1 MDKLIVR
8 LTIVILTIYMEI
20 STIFAWYGISFYEY
34 DSIFSCSAM
43 FGLLLT
49 VLVHS
54 QGRYHCVYMRGLCYN
69 LILSPLLS
77 FADIQL
83 ELFEDA
89 DTLIITLSSMW
100 ILSVSSTIYLA
111 IRHFIKVKK
120 LKSERNEIHKING

>member
-69 LILSPLLS
+69 LILSPALS